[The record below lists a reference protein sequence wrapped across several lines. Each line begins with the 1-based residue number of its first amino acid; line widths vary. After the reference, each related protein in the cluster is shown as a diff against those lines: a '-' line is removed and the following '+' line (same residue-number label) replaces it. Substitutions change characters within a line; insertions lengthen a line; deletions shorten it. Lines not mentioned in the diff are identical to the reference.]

1 MKHLRSLPLL
11 CLIALQ
17 APALAQPFSAP
28 FTDGYTAGG
37 FRIAPRHLDRTGD
50 IDLGLYAGT
59 IYFPMLNHSG
69 GISQLTLQ
77 GRVSDQAVLFTSI
90 GPQFE
95 FGVRGK
101 LWSSSSSALGWDA
114 AYRIDE
120 FLFLVP
126 YSGSSNPYTNPE
138 TIGQGLDLRLN
149 AMQVS
154 RDLNLFLSPVL
165 SILNNRSSLG
175 VETGFEYTQDGV
187 VLGFDLGYRQNLSA
201 KTLPNITLLPF
212 ELTYG
217 AGVRY
222 RITENW
228 ALQGNYQFIQSNTY
242 YVPYHNLLLGFRYR
256 FNLAE

>member
-1 MKHLRSLPLL
+1 MMLLRSLPLL

-17 APALAQPFSAP
+17 APAFAQPFSGP

-50 IDLGLYAGT
+50 VELGLYAGT
-59 IYFPMLNHSG
+59 IYFPLLNNSG

-90 GPQFE
+90 GPEFE

-101 LWSSSSSALGWDA
+101 LWSSSNAALGWDA

-120 FLFLVP
+120 FLFMVP
-126 YSGSSNPYTNPE
+126 YSGTPNPYTTPD

-154 RDLNLFLSPVL
+154 KDINLFLTPVL
-165 SILNNRSSLG
+165 SVLNNRSSLG

-217 AGVRY
+217 LGVRY
-222 RITENW
+222 RLTESW
-228 ALQGNYQFIQSNTY
+228 ALQGNYKYNRSNTY
-242 YVPYHNLLLGFRYR
+242 DVPYHNILMGIGYR